1 MNLQDLMLKMKAID
15 EGKDMPV
22 EECGEMPAAIM
33 HAEPQK
39 QQDNVTMNISMN
51 GQGAGG
57 IKDLMDIIRSIEK
70 ASSEHDEPLMG
81 EPSEKHSHDEPLM
94 GDEKDF
100 EEAVEDADGE
110 TFANSPHGTS
120 GTQVKGIDAVTAT
133 GDDMN
138 SKGKANPHYSP
149 GNNTLRQSTTVHEG
163 LVEKLQAH
171 YEEIKT
177 RGLTENTLTDHTGH
191 TLSHILN
198 THKRDVK
205 DFQDGGDMSES
216 LYDALYDYYFD
227 DMPYGVKK
235 ARDGDPYEWIS
246 DRLDADLGHGSAEH
260 HPVDAAH
267 AHSQGMER

>member
-1 MNLQDLMLKMKAID
+1 MNLHDLMSKLQSIEEGRD
-15 EGKDMPV
+15 ESV
-22 EECGEMPAAIM
+22 EECGEMPMAIA

-39 QQDNVTMNISMN
+39 QPDNVTMSVSMN

-70 ASSEHDEPLMG
+70 GEAHNDDTLFG
-81 EPSEKHSHDEPLM
+81 EPEKAHDHEEPLM

-100 EEAVEDADGE
+100 EEAVDDAQ
-110 TFANSPHGTS
+110 TFANSPHGAS

-177 RGLTENTLTDHTGH
+177 RGLNENTLTDHTGH
-191 TLSHILN
+191 TLAHILN

-205 DFQDGGDMSES
+205 DFQDGGDLSAS
-216 LYDALYDYYFD
+216 LFDALYDYYFD

-235 ARDGDPYEWIS
+235 ARDGDPYEWIA
-246 DRLDADLGHGSAEH
+246 DRLDADLGHGSAEQ
-260 HPVDAAH
+260 HPVDMAH
-267 AHSQGMER
+267 SHSQGMER

>member
-1 MNLQDLMLKMKAID
+1 MNLQDLMLKMKAIE
-15 EGKDMPV
+15 EGKDVSV
-22 EECGEMPAAIM
+22 EECGDMPMPAAIM

-39 QQDNVTMNISMN
+39 QPDNVTMNISMN

-70 ASSEHDEPLMG
+70 GGSDHDEPLMG
-81 EPSEKHSHDEPLM
+81 EPSEKHSHEEPLM

-100 EEAVEDADGE
+100 EEAVDDAQ

-138 SKGKANPHYSP
+138 SKGKMNPHYSP

-171 YEEIKT
+171 YEEVKT
-177 RGLTENTLTDHTGH
+177 RDLKESTLTDHTGH
-191 TLSHILN
+191 TLTHILN
-198 THKRDVK
+198 TYKREVK
-205 DFQDGGDMSES
+205 DFQEGGDLNEH
-216 LYDALYDYYFD
+216 LFDALYDYYFD
-227 DMPYGVKK
+227 EMPYGVKK
-235 ARDGDPYEWIS
+235 ARDGDPFEWVS
-246 DRLDADLGHGSAEH
+246 ERLAQELGINECPET
-260 HPVDAAH
+260 PVVMGAGAGD
-267 AHSQGMER
+267 